1 MFLDPGVSGGPE
13 SYLRGLVPA
22 LRAEFPATRF
32 EVATT
37 RRGAAALKGDG
48 WDDVTTFRADEG
60 ERLAR
65 LAAEVVSVP
74 LHARRRGADLVHDLV
89 ATGAP
94 WTPPGLKHVITL
106 HDVTHF
112 RHTTF
117 AATTTLAMRTLMRGT
132 IRDADQIV
140 TGAGAARDEAVA
152 TLGLDPA
159 RFTVVHH
166 GTRAIGP
173 AAPEDDVR
181 ATFDLPS
188 GAPVVLNV
196 ATKRPHK
203 NQALL
208 IRALPHMAA
217 RGALLVLAGHPEAY
231 DLELRAL
238 ADELG
243 VTGRVRFADRVSDPE
258 LEALWKLAA
267 VAAFPTRQE
276 GFGLPVVE
284 ALARG
289 VPVACSDIP
298 VLREVG
304 GDHVRLFDPDDPAGT
319 AAALDA
325 ALGGPVPGG
334 ADAAREY
341 GLSFTWARA
350 ARETFAVYERACS
363 TSA

>member
-13 SYLRGLVPA
+13 SYLRGLAPA
-22 LRAEFPATRF
+22 LASEFPGTRF

-37 RRGAAALKGDG
+37 RRGAAALRRDG
-48 WDDVTTFRADEG
+48 FGDVTTFRADEG
-60 ERLAR
+60 ERLSR
-65 LAAEVVSVP
+65 LAAELVSVP
-74 LHARRRGADLVHDLV
+74 RHARRRGADLVHDLV

-94 WTPPGLKHVITL
+94 WTPGVKHVITL

-112 RHTTF
+112 HHSTF
-117 AATTTLAMRTLMRGT
+117 AVATTLAMRTLQRGT

-152 TLGLDPA
+152 TLGLDPG

-166 GTRAIGP
+166 GTRPIGP
-173 AAPEDDVR
+173 AAPEAEVR
-181 ATFDLPS
+181 ATFDLPA

-203 NQALL
+203 NQELL
-208 IRALPHMAA
+208 IRALGHMATP
-217 RGALLVLAGHPEAY
+217 GALLVLAGHPEAY
-231 DLELRAL
+231 DQDLRAL
-238 ADELG
+238 AAELG
-243 VTGRVRFADRVSDPE
+243 IAERVRFADRVSDLE

-267 VAAFPTRQE
+267 AAAFPTRQE
-276 GFGLPVVE
+276 GFGLPVIE

-304 GDHVRLFDPDDPAGT
+304 GDHVRTFGTDDPPGA

-325 ALGGPVPGG
+325 AIAGPVPGG
-334 ADAAREY
+334 AEAARAY
-341 GLSFTWARA
+341 GRSFTWARA